1 MKKIFTQLFML
12 VACVAMS
19 FTAQAKLVDLGEI
32 QLDTDYQIPMDF
44 NSYIASFTATSSG
57 TLVANSTDTYTLLP
71 YHEKLSDMETE
82 GNAIAYTLDNPYGAK
97 QYHFDVT
104 EGTTYYFYI
113 DFTMSEFTFRISM
126 DAGDGIAITKTTPE
140 AGSVFS
146 VSGGGLVSVQFSR
159 AINYDGT
166 ATLIANG
173 QTASV
178 PVNGQ
183 NNIISM
189 EIKEPLFNWLNN
201 GTLNGGDS
209 FIIRLTNVRAADD
222 ASLVYGTDGT
232 ADIEYV
238 IGEMPIQLLNS
249 KNTSG
254 TFKSYYMPNDP
265 SAIVTLTF
273 DGAVASA
280 MVSLS
285 FGSTDAEGDYYV
297 EELTPII
304 EENTI
309 KVDLSGKTRTP
320 DNMVKSG
327 TNYNNMTIS
336 FNKVLDTTGQHAYSG
351 GQGTIG
357 GYSFTYETLD
367 VVTADVISEFIPAPG
382 STLDCCEPE
391 TIEIWITDEG
401 KLSYDG
407 VKFALDFMEEPI
419 VVTDYTKE
427 ADTFDPTAA
436 ILTVPFPWE
445 QIPMLTQENE
455 ENAPIVITVTLNNL
469 QSADGIDHTADV
481 TATYY
486 LNSLGAVNSILGD
499 DTNTFT
505 VYNTRGIL
513 VMHTTNRD
521 ELKNLPR
528 GIYIINGEK
537 FVVTTR

>member
-1 MKKIFTQLFML
+1 MKKIITQLFML

-32 QLDTDYQIPMDF
+32 QLDTDYEIPMDF

-57 TLVANSTDTYTLLP
+57 TLIASSTDTYTLLP
-71 YHEKLSDMETE
+71 YYEKLSDMETE

-97 QYHFDVT
+97 QYHFNVT

-113 DFTMSEFTFRISM
+113 DFTMSNFTFRISM
-126 DAGDGIAITKTTPE
+126 DAGDGINIVKTTPE
-140 AGSVFS
+140 AGSTFS
-146 VSGGGLVSVQFSR
+146 VSGGGLVSVQFNRSAR
-159 AINYDGT
+159 VSST
-166 ATLIANG
+166 AKIIAG
-173 QTASV
+173 DKEASV
-178 PVNGQ
+178 VVNGQ
-183 NNIISM
+183 NNIYSM
-189 EIKEPLFNWLNN
+189 EIKEPLFNWLND
-201 GTLNGGDS
+201 GTLQGGDT
-209 FIIRLTNVRAADD
+209 FIVRLMNVTAADD
-222 ASLVYGTDGT
+222 ETIIYGTDGI

-238 IGEMPIQLLNS
+238 ISEMPIQLLNS
-249 KNTSG
+249 TNTSG
-254 TFKSYYMPNDP
+254 TFKSYYMPND
-265 SAIVTLTF
+265 AAGIVTLIF
-273 DGAVASA
+273 DGEVASA
-280 MVSLS
+280 QVSLS

-309 KVDLSGKTRTP
+309 KVDLTGKTRTP

-327 TNYNNMTIS
+327 NNYNNMTIS
-336 FNKVLDTTGQHAYSG
+336 FNEVIDSTGQHAYSA

-357 GYSFTYETLD
+357 GYSFTYETLEI
-367 VVTADVISEFIPAPG
+367 VTAEVISEFIPASG
-382 STLDCCEPE
+382 TTLELCEPE
-391 TIEIWITDEG
+391 TIEIWVTDEA

-407 VKFALDFMEEPI
+407 VKFTFDFMVEPI
-419 VVTDYTKE
+419 VVTDYIKE

-445 QIPMLTQENE
+445 QVPMVTQENE
-455 ENAPIVITVTLNNL
+455 ENEPFVITVTLNNL

-486 LNSLGAVNSILGD
+486 INSLGAVNSIFGD

-528 GIYIINGEK
+528 GIYIINGKK

>member
-1 MKKIFTQLFML
+1 
-12 VACVAMS
+12 
-19 FTAQAKLVDLGEI
+19 
-32 QLDTDYQIPMDF
+32 
-44 NSYIASFTATSSG
+44 
-57 TLVANSTDTYTLLP
+57 
-71 YHEKLSDMETE
+71 
-82 GNAIAYTLDNPYGAK
+82 
-97 QYHFDVT
+97 
-104 EGTTYYFYI
+104 
-113 DFTMSEFTFRISM
+113 
-126 DAGDGIAITKTTPE
+126 
-140 AGSVFS
+140 
-146 VSGGGLVSVQFSR
+146 
-159 AINYDGT
+159 
-166 ATLIANG
+166 
-173 QTASV
+173 
-178 PVNGQ
+178 
-183 NNIISM
+183 
-189 EIKEPLFNWLNN
+189 
-201 GTLNGGDS
+201 
-209 FIIRLTNVRAADD
+209 
-222 ASLVYGTDGT
+222 
-232 ADIEYV
+232 
-238 IGEMPIQLLNS
+238 
-249 KNTSG
+249 
-254 TFKSYYMPNDP
+254 
-265 SAIVTLTF
+265 
-273 DGAVASA
+273 
-280 MVSLS
+280 
-285 FGSTDAEGDYYV
+285 
-297 EELTPII
+297 
-304 EENTI
+304 
-309 KVDLSGKTRTP
+309 
-320 DNMVKSG
+320 MVKSG